1 VADVVAV
8 VLFVSVPE
16 VDPVVLGLNV
26 FESEAVL
33 LSELEAVVDTLEL
46 ALSEALD
53 VLVLL
58 AVVWFTPPPHTQHA
72 ASALY
77 SPPTSS

>member
-46 ALSEALD
+46 ALSEALE

-58 AVVWFTPPPHTQHA
+58 AVVWSIPPPHTQHA
-72 ASALY
+72 SSARY

>member
-1 VADVVAV
+1 MADVVAV

-16 VDPVVLGLNV
+16 VDPVVLGLSV

-33 LSELEAVVDTLEL
+33 LSELEPVVDTLEL
-46 ALSEALD
+46 ALSEALE

-58 AVVWFTPPPHTQHA
+58 AVVWSIPPPHTQHA
-72 ASALY
+72 SSARY
-77 SPPTSS
+77 SPPASS